1 MKTTN
6 DSETS
11 KPQQV
16 KWVIAAKA
24 EGNIVAEIM
33 AGHLRA
39 EEIPVQVWQEGI
51 GDALG
56 LSVGPLGT
64 SRIMVPEEY
73 LEQAKEILEVEPE
86 TNVLDVEC
94 PYCGVELELDE
105 TELKQGWF
113 ACPECGEET
122 NIVFPEE

>member
-6 DSETS
+6 DSDMS
-11 KPQQV
+11 QPQPV
-16 KWVIAAKA
+16 RWVPAAKA

-51 GDALG
+51 GEALG
-56 LSVGPLGT
+56 LSVGALGT
-64 SRIMVPEEY
+64 SSIMVPEEY
-73 LEQAKEILEVEPE
+73 LEQAKEILDVEPE
-86 TNVLDVEC
+86 TNVLDVAC
-94 PYCGVELELDE
+94 PYCGVELGLDE

-113 ACPECGEET
+113 ACPECGEKS
-122 NIVFPEE
+122 NIVFPE